1 MKLDYDIVRR
11 YISDKTGSVS
21 DEYMQG
27 VQRELEEI
35 AAVQKMSWIFD
46 CTKEEFYRIDD
57 LGLTI
62 ESRDVNDLFD
72 ECEKM
77 AIFVV
82 TLGLQVDKK
91 IAY

>member
-35 AAVQKMSWIFD
+35 AAVQKRSWIFD
-46 CTKEEFYRIDD
+46 CTKEKFYRIDD

-82 TLGLQVDKK
+82 TLG
-91 IAY
+91 